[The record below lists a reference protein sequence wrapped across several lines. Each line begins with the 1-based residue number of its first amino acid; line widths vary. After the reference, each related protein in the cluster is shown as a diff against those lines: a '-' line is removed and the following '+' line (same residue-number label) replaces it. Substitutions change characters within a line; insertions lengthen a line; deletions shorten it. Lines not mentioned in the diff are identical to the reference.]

1 MLAKIAESVECS
13 VCSDIMIV
21 PVISSCGHS
30 FCYECCTSWFE
41 NKATCPTCRHELEA
55 PPTLNVQLKEIS
67 SHLVDTLI
75 DHGDD
80 SEKQELINRRDTN
93 NQQYQDDAKNGIL
106 YGETFKNVLT
116 IVDKSDGVP
125 RCGNC
130 HWEAHGSECLHCGAV
145 FRIPRDDDEYD
156 SAEAYDEDHLEEQYY
171 GAEDN
176 AYDSNDSFI
185 DGRELNDINGDI
197 DDENDILSDMDTNS
211 NRDSWRGFD
220 QGNDGNLSDGEIHEL
235 SSEGHFSDDGYHH
248 YHSMSDAGD
257 YEDDGLETALES
269 FHAPV
274 SLDLDDEDVQPSRR
288 RVVIDISDDE

>member
-1 MLAKIAESVECS
+1 MTKIAESVECS

-30 FCYECCTSWFE
+30 FCYECCSSWFE
-41 NKATCPTCRHELEA
+41 NKATCPTCRHELEV

-67 SHLVDTLI
+67 SHLVETLI

-80 SEKQELINRRDTN
+80 NEKQELISRRDVAN
-93 NQQYQDDAKNGIL
+93 VQYQDDVKNGRL
-106 YGETFKNVLT
+106 YGEAFKNVLT

-145 FRIPRDDDEYD
+145 FRIPRDEYD
-156 SAEAYDEDHLEEQYY
+156 SAEEYDEDHLEEQYY

-185 DGRELNDINGDI
+185 DGRGINDINGDLE
-197 DDENDILSDMDTNS
+197 DEDDILSDIETNS
-211 NRDSWRGFD
+211 NRDSWRGFEHNENF
-220 QGNDGNLSDGEIHEL
+220 GNDTNDL
-235 SSEGHFSDDGYHH
+235 SSEGHFSDDGYHN

-257 YEDDGLETALES
+257 YEGEGLEEAMES
-269 FHAPV
+269 FHAPI